1 MQLDVRAAAAALK
14 IPETTLFRWIDQKRL
29 PATGVDGH
37 YRFGR
42 AELLEWVASNR
53 ADLAC
58 DLFGEDSSINQP
70 LLLTPA
76 LEAGGIY
83 YDLPASSKQ
92 EALRS
97 LTGKIPLPADC
108 SGEMLYQLLLARDA
122 IGVTTV
128 GQGIAIPHPRCPL
141 ILSVPRPT
149 LSLCA
154 FSPPLDLSPT
164 IRHGLKA
171 LFVLICPTIRDHLQ
185 LVARLMS
192 LVRDD
197 RFVQALAAQKSPEA
211 MLSEVRRIEKAFSPA
226 AVSATANGSS
236 KSAGSKNGSVPTAKG
251 PKKPV
256 RS

>member
-58 DLFGEDSSINQP
+58 DLFDEDSSLNQP

-83 YDLPASSKQ
+83 YDLPASSKE

-108 SGEMLYQLLLARDA
+108 TGEMLYQLLVARDA

-164 IRHGLKA
+164 IRKGLRA

-192 LVRDD
+192 LVRED
-197 RFVQALAAQKSPEA
+197 RFVQALAAQKSPDE
-211 MLSEVRRIEKAFSPA
+211 MLSEVRRLEKALAPA
-226 AVSATANGSS
+226 AASANGSS
-236 KSAGSKNGSVPTAKG
+236 KSPGAKNGTSQVAKG
-251 PKKPV
+251 PKKPA